1 MKSAYELAMERL
13 EQTAPSVS
21 LTDAQKKELAE
32 IDAKFRAKT
41 AEKELFL
48 KGEIRSAQAAGKSD
62 EVESLEKQLVTEI
75 RRLQE
80 DCEAKKEK
88 LRASFGAGR

>member
-13 EQTAPSVS
+13 AKNQPIVT
-21 LTDAQKKELAE
+21 LTEDQKKQLAE
-32 IDAKFRAKT
+32 VDSTFKARI

-48 KGEIRSAQAAGKSD
+48 KGEIQKEQAAGKFE
-62 EVESLEKQLVTEI
+62 EVESLEKQLATEI

-88 LRASFGAGR
+88 LRASFGK